1 VIRPLRSNPL
11 GAAKGSAVS
20 DVELSRCPGQPHPAP
35 HITQETFVTHVSR
48 RTVAVLAAAV
58 SLGGAISVGQA
69 ATASAATWASTA
81 TKAVTFTGPKLGSV
95 PAAQTLHLSIALAPR
110 NASAMNAATR
120 ALYTPGSATYHQYLT
135 PAQWAASYAPTTADV
150 AKVTSY
156 LQSEGFT
163 NVQTMGDRLL
173 VTADATAAQ
182 AEKAFNTSLVD
193 FTLGSNTVYGNTAA
207 AQVPASLSGIVSA
220 VVGLNN
226 LPLNAVKPTV
236 KQAGSPDLEGG
247 LFPAQFK
254 TTYDTGNTP
263 SGKNISIAILT
274 EGSTTDVISSLRYAE
289 AQEHEAQVPVS
300 VVKVGAQST
309 DTAGADEFDMD
320 SQVSTG
326 VADTVKRL
334 YMYNIGSLVDAQI
347 DADFAKFVSDDKA
360 TALSASIGG
369 CEINSYLDGSEVS
382 TDVVM
387 QEGAMQGQSL
397 FASSGD
403 NGDACMYVAAIGAP
417 VGVPGVN
424 WPASG
429 EFNTAVGGTSLVTDD
444 QGNRIQELA
453 WVGSGGGISSVENP
467 GWWTQDSDPAF
478 DSEYVSGG
486 RAVPDV
492 SLDADPN
499 VATPAIVYVGK
510 TVNYVGGTSLSSPMM
525 LGFWARLQAA
535 HGNKLGLASIPLYQV
550 SETTPVGLT
559 QVIPSPDPAPVP
571 GFTDITVGD
580 NGVYPATP
588 GYDEATGL
596 GAPDVAALSK
606 VIK

>member
-1 VIRPLRSNPL
+1 
-11 GAAKGSAVS
+11 
-20 DVELSRCPGQPHPAP
+20 
-35 HITQETFVTHVSR
+35 VTHVSR

-58 SLGGAISVGQA
+58 SLGGAISAGQA
-69 ATASAATWASTA
+69 ASASAATWASTA
-81 TKAVTFTGPKLGSV
+81 TKAVTFTGTRLGTL
-95 PAAQTLHLSIALAPR
+95 PAAQALHLSIALSPR

-120 ALYTPGSATYHQYLT
+120 AIYTPGSASYHQYLT
-135 PAQWAASYAPTTADV
+135 PDQWAASYAPTTADV

-156 LQSEGFT
+156 LQSQGFT
-163 NVQTMGDRLL
+163 NIQTMGNRLL
-173 VTADATAAQ
+173 VTADATAAH
-182 AEKAFNTSLVD
+182 AEQAFNTSLVN
-193 FTLGSNTVYGNTAA
+193 FTLGSDTVYGNTSA
-207 AQVPASLSGIVSA
+207 AQVPASLNGIVSA
-220 VVGLNN
+220 VIGLND

-254 TTYDTGNTP
+254 TTYDTGSTP

-274 EGSTTDVISSLRYAE
+274 EGSTTDVVSSLRYAE
-289 AQEHEAQVPVS
+289 AQEGLAKVPVT
-300 VVKVGAQST
+300 VVNVGAQST
-309 DTAGADEFDMD
+309 DTSGADEFDMD

-326 VADTVKRL
+326 VADTVKHL

-387 QEGAMQGQSL
+387 QEAAMQGQSL

-417 VGVPGVN
+417 AGVPGVN

-429 EFNTAVGGTSLVTDD
+429 EFDTAVGGTSLVSDD
-444 QGNRIQELA
+444 QGNRVDEIA
-453 WVGSGGGISSVENP
+453 WVGSGGGISQVENP
-467 GWWTQDSDPAF
+467 GWWTQDTDPAF
-478 DSEYVSGG
+478 DSEYISGG

-499 VATPAIVYVGK
+499 VATPAKIYVGK
-510 TVNYVGGTSLSSPMM
+510 TIDFVGGTSLSSPMM
-525 LGFWARLQAA
+525 LGFWARLEAA
-535 HGNKLGLASIPLYQV
+535 HSNKLGLASIPLYQV
-550 SETTPVGLT
+550 YDKVNPGTSETTPVGLT
-559 QVIPSPDPAPVP
+559 QVIPSPDPQPVP
-571 GFTDITVGD
+571 GFTDITIGD
-580 NGVYPATP
+580 NGVYPALP